1 MFDVDASG
9 SQHTIAVRGRRRQRR
24 LAAWLLKAMSIV
36 AGSLALAACV
46 AYEPAPYRA
55 TSTYDRAWA
64 AAIGAMQDQGVAIND
79 QDRAAGVLRGTRGS
93 TGVTAVVRTRPD
105 GRVQVEFNT
114 TGTSSDPGLVERI
127 GESYNRRMGR

>member
-1 MFDVDASG
+1 MRRSG
-9 SQHTIAVRGRRRQRR
+9 VRIQAAVG
-24 LAAWLLKAMSIV
+24 AWLLKVMAIA

-46 AYEPAPYRA
+46 VYEPAPYQA
-55 TSTYDRAWA
+55 PSTYDRAWA
-64 AAIGAMQDQGVAIND
+64 AAIGAMQDQGVTLND
-79 QDRAAGVLRGTRGS
+79 QDRAAGVLRGVRGP

>member
-1 MFDVDASG
+1 MHRFA
-9 SQHTIAVRGRRRQRR
+9 QHVRSIAG
-24 LAAWLLKAMSIV
+24 AGLLKAMSIV
-36 AGSLALAACV
+36 AGPLALAACV
-46 AYEPAPYRA
+46 VYEPAPHQA
-55 TSTYDRAWA
+55 PSTYDRAWV

-79 QDRAAGVLRGTRGS
+79 QDRAAGVLRGTRGP

-114 TGTSSDPGLVERI
+114 TGASSDPGLVERI

>member
-1 MFDVDASG
+1 MGRAGERIQS
-9 SQHTIAVRGRRRQRR
+9 AVG
-24 LAAWLLKAMSIV
+24 AWLLKVMAIA

-46 AYEPAPYRA
+46 VYEPAPYKA
-55 TSTYDRAWA
+55 PSTYDRAWA
-64 AAIGAMQDQGVAIND
+64 AAIGAMQDQGVTIND
-79 QDRAAGVLRGTRGS
+79 QDRAGGVLRGTRGS